1 MIFAEF
7 DFSSGF
13 RQELMD
19 WINLALVQPK
29 VLTPQVRGQNC
40 KNVHWFL
47 QKVKIPSPF
56 LMLYFLFKPETF
68 KIEKKK
74 KKNLNTKINAHV

>member
-40 KNVHWFL
+40 KNVH
-47 QKVKIPSPF
+47 
-56 LMLYFLFKPETF
+56 
-68 KIEKKK
+68 
-74 KKNLNTKINAHV
+74 